1 MQGAVVTS
9 VVPINSLPV
18 FIENE
23 DAKRDSLFL

>member
-1 MQGAVVTS
+1 MQGAVVTP

-18 FIENE
+18 VIENE